1 MTRVCIRKPSRPLAT
16 LGVFCLRQNLK
27 RASRVFARL
36 GLLGKL
42 PLRGFQPLC
51 DCLRQYRIPRNSPN
65 VHSSGGIVLMHRPP
79 EKTEFK
85 RSANERCQATTPK
98 GRDGLRMQPRVN
110 DARERLLRRVF
121 YNQKKAELPF
131 RFFRKYKAEAH
142 CECNRRRC
150 TSYKRLVGE
159 ANASSRFLA
168 YLRVLERMSLTSASV
183 SNI

>member
-27 RASRVFARL
+27 RASLVFARL

-85 RSANERCQATTPK
+85 RSANERCEATTPK
-98 GRDGLRMQPRVN
+98 GRDGLHMQPRVN

-121 YNQKKAELPF
+121 YNQKKRNF
-131 RFFRKYKAEAH
+131 RSAFSVNIKQ
-142 CECNRRRC
+142 RRI
-150 TSYKRLVGE
+150 
-159 ANASSRFLA
+159 ANAIADGARLIKDSSAKQTRPRGF
-168 YLRVLERMSLTSASV
+168 
-183 SNI
+183 